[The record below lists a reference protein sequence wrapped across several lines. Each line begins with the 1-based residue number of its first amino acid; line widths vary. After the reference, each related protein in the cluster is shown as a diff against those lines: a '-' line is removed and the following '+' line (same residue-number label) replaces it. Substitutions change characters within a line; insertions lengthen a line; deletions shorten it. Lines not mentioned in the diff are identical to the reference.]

1 VQGTSLGGFLPFF
14 YTQRET
20 DLGQAF
26 PAGFFENQT
35 NRVLM
40 FVDLLANLN
49 LGFSRDFFI
58 FSSFVFLIGRCIAP
72 WKSDSGW
79 CASKLIHGNGMK

>member
-49 LGFSRDFFI
+49 LGFSRDFL
-58 FSSFVFLIGRCIAP
+58 FSPHLFF
-72 WKSDSGW
+72 
-79 CASKLIHGNGMK
+79 